1 VTEPAGGGAREAIEE
16 TRFFIGG
23 GWLPPRSAEPPL
35 VVVDPATEDVVGRV
49 PTAGTEDVDAAV
61 AAARRAFDE
70 SDWPRLSPQER
81 AGHLTAFA
89 DALASE
95 RTELTELLRAETGFP
110 RAQARFEA
118 GNMVA
123 LLRHAARM
131 APDLVLREE
140 RSGVRGAPTEI
151 THLPVG
157 VIAAI
162 PAWNSPQTLAGNKIA
177 PALLAGCTVVLKPAE
192 QTSLDAFV
200 IARAAERSGLPAGV
214 LNVITGDASTAAALV
229 AHPGV
234 DKVAFTGST
243 AVGARVAA
251 AAAANITRLSL
262 ELGGKSAA
270 IVCDDAALDQ
280 LLATLLPAVL
290 SVNGEM
296 CVAISRLLVSRA
308 RKAEVVAALRT
319 AMERVVVGDPA
330 DDATQLG
337 PLVTRQHR
345 DRVLA
350 AVRAA
355 VAEGATLVT
364 GGGIPDGLEQ
374 GFYLQPTIVT
384 DVDPRSSI
392 AQEELFA
399 PVLVVLEY
407 EDLDDAVRMAN
418 DTPFGLSGAVYS
430 ADPAQALELARRIR
444 SGSVH
449 VNNGMNLDFDLPF
462 GGLKASGYGR
472 EYGREGVFEYLE
484 PQVVYLDRAAR

>member
-1 VTEPAGGGAREAIEE
+1 VTDPAERGAREAIEE
-16 TRFFIGG
+16 TRFFVGG
-23 GWLPPRSAEPPL
+23 EWVPSHSTAPPL
-35 VVVDPATEDVVGRV
+35 VVVDPATEEVVGRAAI
-49 PTAGTEDVDAAV
+49 AGSEDVGAAV
-61 AAARRAFDE
+61 GAARRAFDD
-70 SDWPRLSPQER
+70 SDWPRLSPHER
-81 AGHLTAFA
+81 AASLAAFA

-95 RTELTELLRAETGFP
+95 RTELTELLRTETGFP
-110 RAQARFEA
+110 RPQARLEA

-157 VIAAI
+157 VVAAI

-214 LNVITGDASTAAALV
+214 LNLITGDASTAAALV
-229 AHPGV
+229 GHPGV

-270 IVCDDAALDQ
+270 IVCDDAPLDQ

-296 CVAISRLLVSRA
+296 CVAISRLLVSRG
-308 RKAEVVAALRT
+308 RKAEVLTALRT
-319 AMERVVVGDPA
+319 ALERVVVGDPA

-364 GGGIPDGLEQ
+364 GGGVPEALER
-374 GFYLQPTIVT
+374 GFYLQPTVVT
-384 DVDPRSSI
+384 DVDPRSPI

-407 EDLDDAVRMAN
+407 EDLDDAVRIAN

-430 ADPAQALELARRIR
+430 ADPVQAIGLARRIR

-484 PQVVYLDRAAR
+484 PQVVFLDRAAQ

>member
-1 VTEPAGGGAREAIEE
+1 MRPNLIDE

-23 GWLPPRSAEPPL
+23 EWVAPRSAAPTL
-35 VVVDPATEDVVGRV
+35 IVVDPATEDVVGRTS
-49 PTAGTEDVDAAV
+49 TAGAEDVDAAV
-61 AAARRAFDE
+61 GAARRAFDE
-70 SDWPRLSPQER
+70 SDWPRLTPQER

-89 DALASE
+89 DSLAGE
-95 RTELTELLRAETGFP
+95 RAGLADLIRAETGFP

-131 APDLVLREE
+131 APDLTLREE
-140 RSGVRGAPTEI
+140 RSGVRGARAEI

-157 VIAAI
+157 VVAAI

-251 AAAANITRLSL
+251 AAAAGITRVSL

-270 IVCDDAALDQ
+270 IVCDDAPLDQ
-280 LLATLLPAVL
+280 LLATLPPAVL

-308 RKAEVVAALRT
+308 RKAEVVDALRT
-319 AMERVVVGDPA
+319 AFEKVVVGDPV

-337 PLVTRQHR
+337 PLVSARHR

-350 AVRAA
+350 AVQQA
-355 VAEGATLVT
+355 VTEGATVVT
-364 GGGIPDGLEQ
+364 GGGVPDGLDR
-374 GFYLQPTIVT
+374 GFYLEPTIVT
-384 DVDPRSSI
+384 DVDPRSAI

-399 PVLVVLEY
+399 PVLAVLEY
-407 EDLDDAVRMAN
+407 EDLDDAVRIAN
-418 DTPFGLSGAVYS
+418 DSPFGLSGAVYS
-430 ADPAQALELARRIR
+430 ADSARATELARRIR

-449 VNNGMNLDFDLPF
+449 VNNGMALDFDLPF

-484 PQVVYLDRAAR
+484 PQVVFLDQAAHAGA